1 MSETNAIEQSP
12 GSGMK
17 VLDRN
22 ALKYIVIVAM
32 VIDHLAWAFPEQL
45 GTTLCAVMHFIGRL
59 TGPTMA
65 FFLAEGY
72 KYTSNKAKY
81 QARLGIFAL
90 ISWLPFVFFRATP
103 NISENLTYLITQS
116 VIFTLFLGITAL
128 IIYESDSLSKGNKAI
143 FIIAFILIDSLI
155 WVFTPFP
162 IIAKIIL
169 TIPLIVAIILVAIIK
184 HLYFPIKVILI
195 IVLTLFS
202 AIGDWPF
209 ADVLG
214 PFFLYVFR
222 NNKKAKYLSVSIV
235 FGFITF
241 LALFS
246 ESDDGTS
253 MYLDFAGKWYNFGI
267 LLVPVMIWL
276 FYNGKGGKKSAF
288 NKWFFYIFYP
298 AHLVVLGILKLLI
311 LK

>member
-1 MSETNAIEQSP
+1 MSEQTAIQQTS

-32 VIDHLAWAFPEQL
+32 VIDHIAWAFPEQL
-45 GTTLCAVMHFIGRL
+45 GSTLCAVMHFIGRL

-72 KYTSNKAKY
+72 KYTSDKGRY

-90 ISWLPFVFFRATP
+90 ISWIPFVFFEISP
-103 NISENLTYLITQS
+103 NIMENLAMFFLQS

-128 IIYESDSLSKGNKAI
+128 RIWESQKTPEAVK
-143 FIIAFILIDSLI
+143 IL
-155 WVFTPFP
+155 
-162 IIAKIIL
+162 
-169 TIPLIVAIILVAIIK
+169 AIIGLCI
-184 HLYFPIKVILI
+184 
-195 IVLTLFS
+195 FS
-202 AIGDWPF
+202 IIGDWPIM
-209 ADVLG
+209 DVLG

-222 NNKKAKYLSVSIV
+222 NNKPARYVSVGLV
-235 FGFITF
+235 YGFFNLITF
-241 LALFS
+241 LGP
-246 ESDDGTS
+246 DGNGGWT
-253 MYLDFAGKWYNFGI
+253 MDFAGKWYNFGI

-298 AHLVVLGILKLLI
+298 AHLVVLGILKMII

>member
-90 ISWLPFVFFRATP
+90 ISWLPFVFFEATP
-103 NISENLTYLITQS
+103 NISENLFYLITQS
-116 VIFTLFLGITAL
+116 VIFTLFLGITCL
-128 IIYESDSLSKGNKAI
+128 RVWESKELPLA
-143 FIIAFILIDSLI
+143 
-155 WVFTPFP
+155 
-162 IIAKIIL
+162 AKICIVVLL
-169 TIPLIVAIILVAIIK
+169 TCVSV
-184 HLYFPIKVILI
+184 
-195 IVLTLFS
+195 
-202 AIGDWPF
+202 IGDWPF
-209 ADVLG
+209 MDVLG

-222 NNKKAKYLSVSIV
+222 NNKKARYISVGLVYGILNLM
-235 FGFITF
+235 TF
-241 LALFS
+241 L
-246 ESDDGTS
+246 EKTEDGAR